1 MKVENSYIFYST
13 LGDSKI
19 FYIKLLVKLDLVNLI
34 PNWYNIHTIDI
45 LITLTQILTWELK
58 KKLKIRTEIDNE
70 GHRKNLGLTLDL
82 CRINST

>member
-13 LGDSKI
+13 LRDSKI

-58 KKLKIRTEIDNE
+58 K
-70 GHRKNLGLTLDL
+70 TL
-82 CRINST
+82 